1 MAIRRP
7 ISVCRYLGSA
17 SSSCR
22 YRRSGSNLLS
32 GESGPKMSSMSTI
45 RHGTYDTQLVD
56 RSTSFN
62 VGVTALANTVTYSRE
77 AFMGNT
83 ELAQS

>member
-1 MAIRRP
+1 
-7 ISVCRYLGSA
+7 
-17 SSSCR
+17 
-22 YRRSGSNLLS
+22 
-32 GESGPKMSSMSTI
+32 MSSMSTI

-56 RSTSFN
+56 RSTLFN